1 MVPYGGVDQTAEMF
15 EFPWQVIIK
24 TDEPGA
30 VSNPITCEAS
40 IIDKFWVITSV
51 NCVNQTQM
59 EKFTLRFGKFTSFFK
74 VTIFY
79 CKVLFFVLAS
89 YKLKNPDKFEFSRKI
104 NKIVVHPNFNPLTLN
119 SNIALLKL
127 PSELPFGNVS
137 AHVSAICLPAMERD
151 IDEQANLIKI
161 ATISG
166 WNKQKVVEEL
176 LTTNV
181 TILKQSECVVPAKS
195 VTQENIC
202 SRGQLST
209 GLACNHFNGGPLIT
223 YDNLKN
229 QWQLIGVASFSECS
243 TFPVPNV
250 YTRVSKYLDWIM
262 KTMSEN

>member
-1 MVPYGGVDQTAEMF
+1 MAEWIKQRKCLNFLGKLSLKPMNLVLFQTLLHVKLVSLTNSGSLLRSTVSTKLK
-15 EFPWQVIIK
+15 WKSLHYVLVNLQV
-24 TDEPGA
+24 
-30 VSNPITCEAS
+30 
-40 IIDKFWVITSV
+40 
-51 NCVNQTQM
+51 
-59 EKFTLRFGKFTSFFK
+59 FK

-176 LTTNV
+176 LTANV

-209 GLACNHFNGGPLIT
+209 GLACNHFNGEPLIT